1 MDRLYWSRGLERRL
15 FFGPDYRQNHACMCV
30 SHPGKLK
37 QLSSVCFS
45 LFQAHGKL
53 GHYQRCTA
61 DQNKGNST
69 MSDAQ
74 HIAILD
80 DDPEIR
86 SLLEQNLRSASFEVS
101 TASNGRDLKTILEH
115 QTIDLIVLD
124 LMLPGEDG
132 LTICRELRADS
143 NIPIIMLTAMTHEA
157 DRIIGLEM
165 GADDYLT
172 KPFSPRELVARIKA
186 TLRRQGM
193 VTTQSEDRRRTAIFE
208 GWKLDVVRRE
218 LRDPDDVLVDLTSG
232 EFDLLAALIE
242 RPNRLM
248 TRDLLLDITKGR
260 QADVFD
266 RSIDITISRLR
277 QKIEEDPKN
286 PQFIKTVRG
295 KGYIFSAEIS

>member
-1 MDRLYWSRGLERRL
+1 
-15 FFGPDYRQNHACMCV
+15 
-30 SHPGKLK
+30 
-37 QLSSVCFS
+37 
-45 LFQAHGKL
+45 
-53 GHYQRCTA
+53 
-61 DQNKGNST
+61 

-86 SLLEQNLRSASFEVS
+86 SLLEQNLRGAGFEVS

-132 LTICRELRADS
+132 LTICRELRAES

-193 VTTQSEDRRRTAIFE
+193 VTTQSEDRRRTAVFE

-286 PQFIKTVRG
+286 PKFIKTVRG
-295 KGYIFSAEIS
+295 KGYIFSAEIG

>member
-1 MDRLYWSRGLERRL
+1 
-15 FFGPDYRQNHACMCV
+15 
-30 SHPGKLK
+30 
-37 QLSSVCFS
+37 
-45 LFQAHGKL
+45 
-53 GHYQRCTA
+53 
-61 DQNKGNST
+61 
-69 MSDAQ
+69 MSDVQ

-86 SLLEQNLRSASFEVS
+86 SLLEQNLRGAGFEVS

-132 LTICRELRADS
+132 LTICRELRAES

-193 VTTQSEDRRRTAIFE
+193 VTTQSEDRRRTAVFE

-295 KGYIFSAEIS
+295 KVYIFSAEIG

>member
-1 MDRLYWSRGLERRL
+1 
-15 FFGPDYRQNHACMCV
+15 
-30 SHPGKLK
+30 
-37 QLSSVCFS
+37 
-45 LFQAHGKL
+45 
-53 GHYQRCTA
+53 
-61 DQNKGNST
+61 

-74 HIAILD
+74 HVAILD

-86 SLLEQNLRSASFEVS
+86 SLLEQNLRGAGFEVS

-132 LTICRELRADS
+132 LTICRELRAES

-193 VTTQSEDRRRTAIFE
+193 VTTQSEDRRRTAVFE

-295 KGYIFSAEIS
+295 KGYIFSAEIG

>member
-1 MDRLYWSRGLERRL
+1 
-15 FFGPDYRQNHACMCV
+15 
-30 SHPGKLK
+30 
-37 QLSSVCFS
+37 
-45 LFQAHGKL
+45 
-53 GHYQRCTA
+53 
-61 DQNKGNST
+61 
-69 MSDAQ
+69 MSDVQ

-86 SLLEQNLRSASFEVS
+86 SLLEQNLRGAGFEVS

-132 LTICRELRADS
+132 LTICRELRAES

-193 VTTQSEDRRRTAIFE
+193 VTTQSEDRRRTAVFE

-277 QKIEEDPKN
+277 QKIEEDPKY

-295 KGYIFSAEIS
+295 KGYIFSAEIG

>member
-1 MDRLYWSRGLERRL
+1 
-15 FFGPDYRQNHACMCV
+15 
-30 SHPGKLK
+30 
-37 QLSSVCFS
+37 
-45 LFQAHGKL
+45 
-53 GHYQRCTA
+53 
-61 DQNKGNST
+61 

-86 SLLEQNLRSASFEVS
+86 SLLEQNLRGAGFEVS

-132 LTICRELRADS
+132 LTICRELRAES

-193 VTTQSEDRRRTAIFE
+193 VTTQSEDRRRAAVFE

-295 KGYIFSAEIS
+295 KGYIFSAEIG

>member
-1 MDRLYWSRGLERRL
+1 
-15 FFGPDYRQNHACMCV
+15 
-30 SHPGKLK
+30 
-37 QLSSVCFS
+37 
-45 LFQAHGKL
+45 
-53 GHYQRCTA
+53 
-61 DQNKGNST
+61 

-86 SLLEQNLRSASFEVS
+86 SLLEQNLRGAGFEVS

-132 LTICRELRADS
+132 LTICRELRAES

-193 VTTQSEDRRRTAIFE
+193 VTTQSEDRRRTAVFE

-295 KGYIFSAEIS
+295 KGYIFSAEIG

>member
-1 MDRLYWSRGLERRL
+1 
-15 FFGPDYRQNHACMCV
+15 
-30 SHPGKLK
+30 
-37 QLSSVCFS
+37 
-45 LFQAHGKL
+45 
-53 GHYQRCTA
+53 
-61 DQNKGNST
+61 

-86 SLLEQNLRSASFEVS
+86 SLLEQNLRGAGFEVS

-132 LTICRELRADS
+132 LTICRELRAES

-193 VTTQSEDRRRTAIFE
+193 VTTQSEDRRRTAVFE
-208 GWKLDVVRRE
+208 GGKLDVVRRE

-295 KGYIFSAEIS
+295 KGYIFSAEIG

>member
-1 MDRLYWSRGLERRL
+1 
-15 FFGPDYRQNHACMCV
+15 
-30 SHPGKLK
+30 
-37 QLSSVCFS
+37 
-45 LFQAHGKL
+45 
-53 GHYQRCTA
+53 
-61 DQNKGNST
+61 

-86 SLLEQNLRSASFEVS
+86 SLLEQNLRGASFEVS

-132 LTICRELRADS
+132 LTICRELRAES

-193 VTTQSEDRRRTAIFE
+193 VTTQSEDRRRTAMFE

-295 KGYIFSAEIS
+295 KGYIFSAEIG

>member
-1 MDRLYWSRGLERRL
+1 
-15 FFGPDYRQNHACMCV
+15 
-30 SHPGKLK
+30 
-37 QLSSVCFS
+37 
-45 LFQAHGKL
+45 
-53 GHYQRCTA
+53 
-61 DQNKGNST
+61 

-86 SLLEQNLRSASFEVS
+86 SLLEQNLRGAGFEVS

-132 LTICRELRADS
+132 LTICRELRAES

-193 VTTQSEDRRRTAIFE
+193 VTTQSEDRRRSAVFE

-295 KGYIFSAEIS
+295 KGYIFSAEIG

>member
-1 MDRLYWSRGLERRL
+1 
-15 FFGPDYRQNHACMCV
+15 
-30 SHPGKLK
+30 
-37 QLSSVCFS
+37 
-45 LFQAHGKL
+45 
-53 GHYQRCTA
+53 
-61 DQNKGNST
+61 

-86 SLLEQNLRSASFEVS
+86 SLLEQNLRGAGFEVS

-132 LTICRELRADS
+132 LTICRELRAES

-193 VTTQSEDRRRTAIFE
+193 VTTQSEDRRAAVFE

-218 LRDPDDVLVDLTSG
+218 LRDPDHVLVDLTSG

-295 KGYIFSAEIS
+295 KGYIFSAEIG

>member
-1 MDRLYWSRGLERRL
+1 MRGA
-15 FFGPDYRQNHACMCV
+15 G
-30 SHPGKLK
+30 
-37 QLSSVCFS
+37 
-45 LFQAHGKL
+45 
-53 GHYQRCTA
+53 
-61 DQNKGNST
+61 
-69 MSDAQ
+69 
-74 HIAILD
+74 
-80 DDPEIR
+80 
-86 SLLEQNLRSASFEVS
+86 FEVS

-132 LTICRELRADS
+132 LTICRELRAES

-193 VTTQSEDRRRTAIFE
+193 VTTQSEDRRRTAMFE

-295 KGYIFSAEIS
+295 KGYIFSAEIG

>member
-1 MDRLYWSRGLERRL
+1 
-15 FFGPDYRQNHACMCV
+15 
-30 SHPGKLK
+30 
-37 QLSSVCFS
+37 
-45 LFQAHGKL
+45 
-53 GHYQRCTA
+53 
-61 DQNKGNST
+61 

-86 SLLEQNLRSASFEVS
+86 SLLEQNLRGAGFEVS

-132 LTICRELRADS
+132 LTICRELRAES

-193 VTTQSEDRRRTAIFE
+193 VTTQSEDRRRMAVFE

-295 KGYIFSAEIS
+295 KGYIFSAEIG

>member
-1 MDRLYWSRGLERRL
+1 MR
-15 FFGPDYRQNHACMCV
+15 
-30 SHPGKLK
+30 
-37 QLSSVCFS
+37 
-45 LFQAHGKL
+45 
-53 GHYQRCTA
+53 
-61 DQNKGNST
+61 
-69 MSDAQ
+69 DAQ

-86 SLLEQNLRSASFEVS
+86 SLLEQNLRGAGFEVS

-132 LTICRELRADS
+132 LTICRELRAES

-193 VTTQSEDRRRTAIFE
+193 VTTQSEDRRRTAVFE

-295 KGYIFSAEIS
+295 KGYIFSAEIG

>member
-1 MDRLYWSRGLERRL
+1 
-15 FFGPDYRQNHACMCV
+15 
-30 SHPGKLK
+30 
-37 QLSSVCFS
+37 
-45 LFQAHGKL
+45 
-53 GHYQRCTA
+53 
-61 DQNKGNST
+61 

-86 SLLEQNLRSASFEVS
+86 SLLEQNLRGAGFEVS

-132 LTICRELRADS
+132 LTICRELRAES

-193 VTTQSEDRRRTAIFE
+193 VTTQSEDRRRAAVFE

-218 LRDPDDVLVDLTSG
+218 LRDPDDVL
-232 EFDLLAALIE
+232 
-242 RPNRLM
+242 
-248 TRDLLLDITKGR
+248 
-260 QADVFD
+260 
-266 RSIDITISRLR
+266 
-277 QKIEEDPKN
+277 
-286 PQFIKTVRG
+286 
-295 KGYIFSAEIS
+295 

>member
-1 MDRLYWSRGLERRL
+1 
-15 FFGPDYRQNHACMCV
+15 
-30 SHPGKLK
+30 
-37 QLSSVCFS
+37 
-45 LFQAHGKL
+45 
-53 GHYQRCTA
+53 
-61 DQNKGNST
+61 

-86 SLLEQNLRSASFEVS
+86 SLLEQNLRSSGFEVS

-115 QTIDLIVLD
+115 QTIDLVVLD

-132 LTICRELRADS
+132 LSICRELRADS

-193 VTTQSEDRRRTAIFE
+193 VTTENVDRKRVATFE

-218 LRDPDDVLVDLTSG
+218 LHDPDDVLVDLTSG

-277 QKIEEDPKN
+277 QKIEDDPKN
-286 PQFIKTVRG
+286 PQLIKTVRG
-295 KGYIFSAEIS
+295 KGYIFSAEIG

>member
-1 MDRLYWSRGLERRL
+1 
-15 FFGPDYRQNHACMCV
+15 
-30 SHPGKLK
+30 
-37 QLSSVCFS
+37 
-45 LFQAHGKL
+45 
-53 GHYQRCTA
+53 
-61 DQNKGNST
+61 

-74 HIAILD
+74 HVAILD

-86 SLLEQNLRSASFEVS
+86 SLLEQNLRSAGFEVS

-132 LTICRELRADS
+132 LTICRELRAES

-193 VTTQSEDRRRTAIFE
+193 VTTQSEDRRRTAVFE

-295 KGYIFSAEIS
+295 KGYIFSAEIG

>member
-1 MDRLYWSRGLERRL
+1 
-15 FFGPDYRQNHACMCV
+15 
-30 SHPGKLK
+30 
-37 QLSSVCFS
+37 
-45 LFQAHGKL
+45 
-53 GHYQRCTA
+53 
-61 DQNKGNST
+61 

-86 SLLEQNLRSASFEVS
+86 SLLEQNLRGAGFEVS

-132 LTICRELRADS
+132 LTICRGLRAES

-186 TLRRQGM
+186 TLRRQSM
-193 VTTQSEDRRRTAIFE
+193 VTTQSEDRRRSAVFE

>member
-1 MDRLYWSRGLERRL
+1 
-15 FFGPDYRQNHACMCV
+15 
-30 SHPGKLK
+30 
-37 QLSSVCFS
+37 
-45 LFQAHGKL
+45 
-53 GHYQRCTA
+53 
-61 DQNKGNST
+61 

>member
-1 MDRLYWSRGLERRL
+1 
-15 FFGPDYRQNHACMCV
+15 
-30 SHPGKLK
+30 
-37 QLSSVCFS
+37 
-45 LFQAHGKL
+45 
-53 GHYQRCTA
+53 
-61 DQNKGNST
+61 

-86 SLLEQNLRSASFEVS
+86 SLLEQNLRGAGFEVS
-101 TASNGRDLKTILEH
+101 TASNSRDLKTILEH

-132 LTICRELRADS
+132 LTICRELRAES

-193 VTTQSEDRRRTAIFE
+193 VTTQSEDRRRTAVFE

-295 KGYIFSAEIS
+295 KGYIFSAEIG

>member
-1 MDRLYWSRGLERRL
+1 
-15 FFGPDYRQNHACMCV
+15 
-30 SHPGKLK
+30 
-37 QLSSVCFS
+37 
-45 LFQAHGKL
+45 
-53 GHYQRCTA
+53 
-61 DQNKGNST
+61 
-69 MSDAQ
+69 MSDVQ

-86 SLLEQNLRSASFEVS
+86 SLLEQNLRGAGFEVS

-132 LTICRELRADS
+132 LTICRELRAES

-193 VTTQSEDRRRTAIFE
+193 VTTQSEDRRRTAVFE

-218 LRDPDDVLVDLTSG
+218 LRDPEDVLVDLTSG

-295 KGYIFSAEIS
+295 KGYIFSAEIG

>member
-1 MDRLYWSRGLERRL
+1 
-15 FFGPDYRQNHACMCV
+15 
-30 SHPGKLK
+30 
-37 QLSSVCFS
+37 
-45 LFQAHGKL
+45 
-53 GHYQRCTA
+53 
-61 DQNKGNST
+61 

-86 SLLEQNLRSASFEVS
+86 SLLEQNLRGAGFEVS

-132 LTICRELRADS
+132 LTICRELRAES

-193 VTTQSEDRRRTAIFE
+193 VTTQSEDRRRTAVFE

-295 KGYIFSAEIS
+295 KGYIFSAELG

>member
-1 MDRLYWSRGLERRL
+1 
-15 FFGPDYRQNHACMCV
+15 
-30 SHPGKLK
+30 
-37 QLSSVCFS
+37 
-45 LFQAHGKL
+45 
-53 GHYQRCTA
+53 
-61 DQNKGNST
+61 
-69 MSDAQ
+69 MSDTN

-86 SLLEQNLRSASFEVS
+86 SLLEQNLRSSGFEVS
-101 TASNGRDLKTILEH
+101 TASTGRDLKTILEH
-115 QTIDLIVLD
+115 QTIDLVVLD

-193 VTTQSEDRRRTAIFE
+193 IASQSEDRKRVASFE

-232 EFDLLAALIE
+232 EFDLLAALID

-277 QKIEEDPKN
+277 QKIEDDPKN

-295 KGYIFSAEIS
+295 KGYIFSAEIG

>member
-1 MDRLYWSRGLERRL
+1 
-15 FFGPDYRQNHACMCV
+15 
-30 SHPGKLK
+30 
-37 QLSSVCFS
+37 
-45 LFQAHGKL
+45 
-53 GHYQRCTA
+53 
-61 DQNKGNST
+61 
-69 MSDAQ
+69 MSDAH

-86 SLLEQNLRSASFEVS
+86 SLLEQNLRGAGFEVS

-132 LTICRELRADS
+132 LTICRELRAES

-193 VTTQSEDRRRTAIFE
+193 VTTQSEDRRRTAVFE

-295 KGYIFSAEIS
+295 KGYIFSAEIG

>member
-1 MDRLYWSRGLERRL
+1 
-15 FFGPDYRQNHACMCV
+15 
-30 SHPGKLK
+30 
-37 QLSSVCFS
+37 
-45 LFQAHGKL
+45 
-53 GHYQRCTA
+53 
-61 DQNKGNST
+61 
-69 MSDAQ
+69 MSDAH

-80 DDPEIR
+80 DEAEVR
-86 SLLEQNLRSASFEVS
+86 TMLEQALRGANFEVS
-101 TASNGRDLKTILEH
+101 SASTGRDLKTILEH
-115 QTIDLIVLD
+115 QTIDLILLD

-132 LTICRELRADS
+132 LTICREIRAQS
-143 NIPIIMLTAMTHEA
+143 NVPIIMFTGMTHEA

-165 GADDYLT
+165 GADDYMAKDT
-172 KPFSPRELVARIKA
+172 STREIIARIKA

-193 VTTQSEDRRRTAIFE
+193 VSAQTEDRKRVATFD
-208 GWKLDVVRRE
+208 GWKLDGVRRE
-218 LRDPDDVLVDLTSG
+218 LHDPEDVLVDLTSG

>member
-1 MDRLYWSRGLERRL
+1 
-15 FFGPDYRQNHACMCV
+15 
-30 SHPGKLK
+30 
-37 QLSSVCFS
+37 
-45 LFQAHGKL
+45 
-53 GHYQRCTA
+53 
-61 DQNKGNST
+61 

-86 SLLEQNLRSASFEVS
+86 SLLEQKLRGAGFEVS

-132 LTICRELRADS
+132 LTICRELRAES

-193 VTTQSEDRRRTAIFE
+193 VTTQSEDRRRTAVFE

-295 KGYIFSAEIS
+295 KGYIFSAEIG

>member
-1 MDRLYWSRGLERRL
+1 M
-15 FFGPDYRQNHACMCV
+15 
-30 SHPGKLK
+30 
-37 QLSSVCFS
+37 
-45 LFQAHGKL
+45 
-53 GHYQRCTA
+53 
-61 DQNKGNST
+61 
-69 MSDAQ
+69 
-74 HIAILD
+74 
-80 DDPEIR
+80 
-86 SLLEQNLRSASFEVS
+86 
-101 TASNGRDLKTILEH
+101 
-115 QTIDLIVLD
+115 
-124 LMLPGEDG
+124 PGEDG
-132 LTICRELRADS
+132 LTICRTLRADS

-193 VTTQSEDRRRTAIFE
+193 AATQSEDRKRVATLA
-208 GWKLDVVRRE
+208 GWTLDVVRRE
-218 LRDPDDVLVDLTSG
+218 LRDAEDVWVDLTSG
-232 EFDLLAALIE
+232 EFDLLAALID

-277 QKIEEDPKN
+277 QKIEDDPKN

-295 KGYIFSAEIS
+295 KGYIFSAEIG

>member
-1 MDRLYWSRGLERRL
+1 
-15 FFGPDYRQNHACMCV
+15 
-30 SHPGKLK
+30 
-37 QLSSVCFS
+37 
-45 LFQAHGKL
+45 
-53 GHYQRCTA
+53 
-61 DQNKGNST
+61 

-86 SLLEQNLRSASFEVS
+86 SLLEQNLRGAGFEVS

-132 LTICRELRADS
+132 LTICRELRAES

-193 VTTQSEDRRRTAIFE
+193 VTTQSEDRRRTAVFE

-286 PQFIKTVRG
+286 PQFIKIVRG
-295 KGYIFSAEIS
+295 KGYIFSAEIG

>member
-1 MDRLYWSRGLERRL
+1 
-15 FFGPDYRQNHACMCV
+15 
-30 SHPGKLK
+30 
-37 QLSSVCFS
+37 
-45 LFQAHGKL
+45 
-53 GHYQRCTA
+53 
-61 DQNKGNST
+61 

-86 SLLEQNLRSASFEVS
+86 SLLEQNLRGAGFEVS

-132 LTICRELRADS
+132 LTICRELRAES

-186 TLRRQGM
+186 TLRRQSM
-193 VTTQSEDRRRTAIFE
+193 VTTQSEDRRRSAVFE

>member
-1 MDRLYWSRGLERRL
+1 
-15 FFGPDYRQNHACMCV
+15 
-30 SHPGKLK
+30 
-37 QLSSVCFS
+37 
-45 LFQAHGKL
+45 
-53 GHYQRCTA
+53 
-61 DQNKGNST
+61 
-69 MSDAQ
+69 MSDVQ

-86 SLLEQNLRSASFEVS
+86 SLLEQNLRGAGFEVS

-132 LTICRELRADS
+132 LTICRELRAES

-193 VTTQSEDRRRTAIFE
+193 VTTQSEDRRRTAVFE

-295 KGYIFSAEIS
+295 KGYIFSAEIG

>member
-1 MDRLYWSRGLERRL
+1 
-15 FFGPDYRQNHACMCV
+15 
-30 SHPGKLK
+30 
-37 QLSSVCFS
+37 
-45 LFQAHGKL
+45 
-53 GHYQRCTA
+53 
-61 DQNKGNST
+61 

-86 SLLEQNLRSASFEVS
+86 SLLEQNLRGAGFEVS

-115 QTIDLIVLD
+115 QTIDLIMLD

-132 LTICRELRADS
+132 LTICRELRAES

-193 VTTQSEDRRRTAIFE
+193 VTTQSEDRRRTAVFE

-295 KGYIFSAEIS
+295 KGYIFSAEIG

>member
-1 MDRLYWSRGLERRL
+1 
-15 FFGPDYRQNHACMCV
+15 
-30 SHPGKLK
+30 
-37 QLSSVCFS
+37 
-45 LFQAHGKL
+45 
-53 GHYQRCTA
+53 
-61 DQNKGNST
+61 

-86 SLLEQNLRSASFEVS
+86 SLLEQNLRGVGFEVS

-132 LTICRELRADS
+132 LTICRELRAES

-193 VTTQSEDRRRTAIFE
+193 VTTQSEDRRRTAMFE

-295 KGYIFSAEIS
+295 KGYIFSAEIG

>member
-1 MDRLYWSRGLERRL
+1 
-15 FFGPDYRQNHACMCV
+15 
-30 SHPGKLK
+30 
-37 QLSSVCFS
+37 
-45 LFQAHGKL
+45 
-53 GHYQRCTA
+53 
-61 DQNKGNST
+61 

-86 SLLEQNLRSASFEVS
+86 SLLEQNLRGAGFEVS

-132 LTICRELRADS
+132 LTICRELRAES
-143 NIPIIMLTAMTHEA
+143 NIPIIMLTA
-157 DRIIGLEM
+157 LEM

-193 VTTQSEDRRRTAIFE
+193 VTTQSEDRRRTAMFE

-295 KGYIFSAEIS
+295 KGYIFSAEIG

>member
-1 MDRLYWSRGLERRL
+1 
-15 FFGPDYRQNHACMCV
+15 
-30 SHPGKLK
+30 
-37 QLSSVCFS
+37 
-45 LFQAHGKL
+45 
-53 GHYQRCTA
+53 
-61 DQNKGNST
+61 

-86 SLLEQNLRSASFEVS
+86 SLLEQNLRGAGFEVS

-132 LTICRELRADS
+132 LTICRELRAES

-193 VTTQSEDRRRTAIFE
+193 VTTQSEDRRRTAVFE

-218 LRDPDDVLVDLTSG
+218 LRDPEDVLVDLTSG

-295 KGYIFSAEIS
+295 KGYIFSAEIG

>member
-1 MDRLYWSRGLERRL
+1 
-15 FFGPDYRQNHACMCV
+15 
-30 SHPGKLK
+30 
-37 QLSSVCFS
+37 
-45 LFQAHGKL
+45 
-53 GHYQRCTA
+53 
-61 DQNKGNST
+61 

-86 SLLEQNLRSASFEVS
+86 SLLEQNLRGAGFEVS

-132 LTICRELRADS
+132 LTICRELRAES

-193 VTTQSEDRRRTAIFE
+193 VTTQSEDRRRAAVFE

-218 LRDPDDVLVDLTSG
+218 LRDPDHVLVDLTSG

-295 KGYIFSAEIS
+295 KGYIFSAEIG

>member
-1 MDRLYWSRGLERRL
+1 
-15 FFGPDYRQNHACMCV
+15 
-30 SHPGKLK
+30 
-37 QLSSVCFS
+37 
-45 LFQAHGKL
+45 
-53 GHYQRCTA
+53 
-61 DQNKGNST
+61 

-86 SLLEQNLRSASFEVS
+86 SLLEQNLRGAGFEVS

-132 LTICRELRADS
+132 LTICRELRAES

-157 DRIIGLEM
+157 DRIIGLVM

-172 KPFSPRELVARIKA
+172 KHFSPRELVARIKA

-193 VTTQSEDRRRTAIFE
+193 VTTQSEDRRRTAMFE

-248 TRDLLLDITKGR
+248 TRDLLLDITKGG

-295 KGYIFSAEIS
+295 KGYIFSAEIG